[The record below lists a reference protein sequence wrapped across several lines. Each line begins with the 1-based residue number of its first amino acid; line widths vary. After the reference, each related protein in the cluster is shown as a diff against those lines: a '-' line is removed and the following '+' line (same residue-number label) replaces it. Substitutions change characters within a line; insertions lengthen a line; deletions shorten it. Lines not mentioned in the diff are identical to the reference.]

1 MQREWPVCQ
10 TVKRQ
15 NITPM
20 ALNTDKNLKTYYS
33 IKEVAKMFSLTES
46 TLRYWETEFPY
57 LKPRT
62 TTNNVR
68 QYTDKDIEQLRLI
81 YNLVKVRGFKIA
93 AARKMISSNRDGVEK
108 STKVLEQLIDVR
120 NQLQELKDVLEK
132 IV

>member
-1 MQREWPVCQ
+1 
-10 TVKRQ
+10 
-15 NITPM
+15 M
-20 ALNTDKNLKTYYS
+20 ALNTEKNLKTYYS

-62 TTNNVR
+62 TSNNVR
-68 QYTDKDIEQLRLI
+68 QYTDKDIEELRYI

-93 AARKMISSNRDGVEK
+93 AARKMISCNRNGVDK
-108 STKVLEQLIDVR
+108 STKVLEQLVSVK
-120 NQLQELKDVLEK
+120 NQLQELKDALEK

>member
-1 MQREWPVCQ
+1 MQSKQ
-10 TVKRQ
+10 T
-15 NITPM
+15 TTTM
-20 ALNTDKNLKTYYS
+20 ALNTEKNLKTYYS

-62 TTNNVR
+62 TSNNVR
-68 QYTDKDIEQLRLI
+68 QYTDKDIEELRYI

-93 AARKMISSNRDGVEK
+93 AARKMISSNRNGVDK
-108 STKVLEQLIDVR
+108 STKVLEQLVSVK
-120 NQLQELKDVLEK
+120 NQLQELKDALEK

>member
-1 MQREWPVCQ
+1 
-10 TVKRQ
+10 
-15 NITPM
+15 M
-20 ALNTDKNLKTYYS
+20 ALNTEKNLKTYYS

-62 TTNNVR
+62 TSNNVR
-68 QYTDKDIEQLRLI
+68 QYTDKDIEELRYI

-93 AARKMISSNRDGVEK
+93 AARKMISSNRNAVTK
-108 STKVLEQLIDVR
+108 STKVLEQLVSVK
-120 NQLQELKDVLEK
+120 NQLQELKDALEK

>member
-1 MQREWPVCQ
+1 MS
-10 TVKRQ
+10 
-15 NITPM
+15 
-20 ALNTDKNLKTYYS
+20 LNTDKNLKTYYN

-57 LKPRT
+57 LRPRT
-62 TTNNVR
+62 TANKVR

-93 AARKMISSNRDGVEK
+93 AARKMISSNRDGVDK
-108 STKVLEQLIDVR
+108 SAKVLEQLIDVR
-120 NQLQELKDVLEK
+120 DQLQELKDVLEK

>member
-1 MQREWPVCQ
+1 
-10 TVKRQ
+10 
-15 NITPM
+15 M
-20 ALNTDKNLKTYYS
+20 ALNIDKNLKTYYS

-46 TLRYWETEFPY
+46 TLRYWETEFPF

-68 QYTDKDIEQLRLI
+68 QYTEKDIEELRYI
-81 YNLVKVRGFKIA
+81 HNLVKVRGFKIA
-93 AARKMISSNRDGVEK
+93 AARKIISANRDGVDK

-120 NQLQELKDVLEK
+120 SQLQELKEALEK

>member
-1 MQREWPVCQ
+1 MQSKQ
-10 TVKRQ
+10 TT
-15 NITPM
+15 ITM
-20 ALNTDKNLKTYYS
+20 ALNTEKNLKTYYS

-62 TTNNVR
+62 TSNNVR
-68 QYTDKDIEQLRLI
+68 QYTDKDIEELRYI

-93 AARKMISSNRDGVEK
+93 AARKMISSNRNGVNK
-108 STKVLEQLIDVR
+108 STKVLEQLVSVK
-120 NQLQELKDVLEK
+120 NQLQELKDALEK

>member
-1 MQREWPVCQ
+1 
-10 TVKRQ
+10 
-15 NITPM
+15 M
-20 ALNTDKNLKTYYS
+20 ALNTEKNLKTYYS

-62 TTNNVR
+62 TSNNVR
-68 QYTDKDIEQLRLI
+68 QYTDKDIEELRYI

-93 AARKMISSNRDGVEK
+93 AARKMISSNRNGVDK
-108 STKVLEQLIDVR
+108 STKVLEQLVNVK
-120 NQLQELKDVLEK
+120 NQLQELKDALEK

>member
-1 MQREWPVCQ
+1 
-10 TVKRQ
+10 
-15 NITPM
+15 M
-20 ALNTDKNLKTYYS
+20 ALNTEKNLKTYYS

-62 TTNNVR
+62 TSNNVR
-68 QYTDKDIEQLRLI
+68 QYTDKDIEELRYI

-93 AARKMISSNRDGVEK
+93 AARKMINSNRNGVDK
-108 STKVLEQLIDVR
+108 STKVLEQLVSVK
-120 NQLQELKDVLEK
+120 NQLQELKDALEK

>member
-1 MQREWPVCQ
+1 
-10 TVKRQ
+10 
-15 NITPM
+15 M
-20 ALNTDKNLKTYYS
+20 ALNTEKNLKTYYS

-62 TTNNVR
+62 TSNNVR
-68 QYTDKDIEQLRLI
+68 QYTDKDIEELRYI

-93 AARKMISSNRDGVEK
+93 AARKMISSNRNGVNK
-108 STKVLEQLIDVR
+108 STEVLAQLVSVK
-120 NQLQELKDVLEK
+120 NQLQGLKDALEK

>member
-1 MQREWPVCQ
+1 
-10 TVKRQ
+10 
-15 NITPM
+15 M
-20 ALNTDKNLKTYYS
+20 ALNVDKNLKTYYS

-62 TTNNVR
+62 TANNVR
-68 QYTDKDIEQLRLI
+68 QYTEKDIEQLRLI

-108 STKVLEQLIDVR
+108 SAKVIEQLIDVR
-120 NQLQELKDVLEK
+120 NQLQEMKEVLEK